1 MGFIS
6 APAPLELMVILVVAL
21 LVLGP
26 QKLPEAARSDSELLE
41 ELLVRE
47 HALLSAY
54 EAALKRDAIDPE
66 LGATLRDHERD
77 HVRALE
83 QSLPG
88 GAARNPRASVPSPQL
103 AAALAGSDSFARFA
117 IAQEGELVRSY
128 AATVPGIRDARL
140 RQPLGSIMAC
150 GAAHVVALRE
160 SLGSRN
166 LTN

>member
-1 MGFIS
+1 M
-6 APAPLELMVILVVAL
+6 
-21 LVLGP
+21 
-26 QKLPEAARSDSELLE
+26 AARSDVELME

-54 EAALKRDAIDPE
+54 EAALKRDAIDAE

-88 GAARNPRASVPSPQL
+88 GAARNPRASVPSAEL
-103 AAALAGSDSFARFA
+103 EAALGGRESFARFA
-117 IAQEGELVRSY
+117 VDQEGSLVGRY
-128 AATVPGIRDARL
+128 AATIPRIRDARL
-140 RQPLGSIMAC
+140 RGPLGSIMAC

-160 SLGSRN
+160 ALGSRY
-166 LTN
+166 LTH